1 MKKFM
6 TFAAVLLLAGSIPAA
21 AGIRIGLGGGYSLTP
36 DANQGNG
43 LALAAFAAFD
53 LTPHLALEIGALRY
67 QSAVTASG
75 GGLSSGT
82 LSVIP
87 IELSLKFHF
96 SVAKNLQLFVAGGG
110 GAYLPG
116 FSPDADAAK
125 TWTEVGFTPA
135 EKLNAAFGFHIRG
148 GLEWAL
154 GRGLGLIFETRY
166 ALSKAGGSWTLTDEF
181 GGPAL
186 SGKITGFGLD
196 AIVFGLGLTIAL

>member
-1 MKKFM
+1 MKKM
-6 TFAAVLLLAGSIPAA
+6 IAFAAAMLLAAAAPAA
-21 AGIRIGLGGGYSLTP
+21 AGIRIGLGGGYALTP

-43 LALAAFAAFD
+43 LALAVHADFD
-53 LTPHLALEIGALRY
+53 LTPRLALEIGALRY

-75 GGLSSGT
+75 AGLSTGT

-96 SVAKNLQLFVAGGG
+96 PVSKDLQLFVAGGG
-110 GAYLPG
+110 GVYLPG

-125 TWTEVGFTPA
+125 IWTEVGFTPT
-135 EKLNAAFGFHIRG
+135 EKLNPAFGFHIRG